1 MVIPLV
7 SNICMFE
14 RECQEDDD
22 FDGDMSTYHLC
33 IGLFTHLCV
42 DACINVSMYDGDNNI
57 DQPPSA
63 CLATTLRPMNAVPPQ
78 RISIDIFPLISESL
92 KDLEDTV
99 LVYLKHTAS
108 WGLRKKTVPV
118 FYRVVWEH
126 CVHVWLVRPNYLHLF
141 AKRLCAKTLHNSH
154 HT

>member
-1 MVIPLV
+1 MHRPLYIH
-7 SNICMFE
+7 SP
-14 RECQEDDD
+14 
-22 FDGDMSTYHLC
+22 T
-33 IGLFTHLCV
+33 LFVC
-42 DACINVSMYDGDNNI
+42 CINVSMYDGDNNI

-63 CLATTLRPMNAVPPQ
+63 RLATTLRPMNAVPPQ

-118 FYRVVWEH
+118 FYRVVWEQ
-126 CVHVWLVRPNYLHLF
+126 CVHGLVGAAKLF
-141 AKRLCAKTLHNSH
+141 TSICKKTMRKNVAPKQERSIKHKKESKRNKEREEGTHI
-154 HT
+154 